1 MNKLRAALVILG
13 LAVVLAAANVV
24 IARKQAIVE
33 QGRLIYLPLGP
44 RDPRSLIQGDYM
56 TLRYHRRLFPP
67 ADALLR
73 APDRGTVVLAP
84 HAEGGGR
91 FVRLDDGSAL
101 LGGEVRLR
109 YKLRGRARDVHYGAG
124 SYFFEEGSAPRFA
137 NARFGMLRVDRE
149 GNSVLVGLADEKRAT
164 IRP

>member
-1 MNKLRAALVILG
+1 MNKLRAAFVILG
-13 LAVVLAAANVV
+13 LAAVLAAANVV
-24 IARKQAIVE
+24 IAQKQAIVE
-33 QGRLIYLPLGP
+33 RGRLIYLPLGP
-44 RDPRSLIQGDYM
+44 RDPRSLMQGDYM
-56 TLRYHRRLFPP
+56 TLRYDRRLFPP
-67 ADALLR
+67 ANVLLL
-73 APDRGTVVLAP
+73 APDRGTVVLDLDA
-84 HAEGGGR
+84 AGRRR

-101 LGGEVRLR
+101 QGSEVRLR

-124 SYFFEEGSAPRFA
+124 SYFFEEGSAPRFV